1 VKAETLFPVMA
12 ATWPAAR
19 VWRLGPVC
27 LRDGQGGGS
36 RVSAATV
43 EAAWDEGDIAAAEA
57 AMAPPLF
64 MVRAGE
70 ARLDAVLAARGYG
83 VKDPVVGYAA
93 EVAALAVARPPPVTT
108 FEVWPP
114 LAAQVEIWAEGGV
127 GPARLAIMERADG
140 PKASLLGRLD
150 DSPAGTAFVA
160 LHQGVAMVHALEVRA
175 RFRRRGLGRH
185 MVTAAAFW
193 ARDRG
198 AGWLAL
204 VVTEANAGAR
214 AMYEGMGMRAMGRYH
229 YRVRE
234 R

>member
-1 VKAETLFPVMA
+1 MRSEALYDAVA
-12 ATWPAAR
+12 ATWPAAKARR
-19 VWRLGPVC
+19 VGPVT
-27 LRDGQGGGS
+27 LRDGEGGGS

-43 EAAWDEGDIAAAEA
+43 DGDWGEGDIAAAEA
-57 AMAPPLF
+57 EMARPLF
-64 MVRAGE
+64 MVRYFE
-70 ARLDAVLAARGYG
+70 ARLDAVLAGRGYA
-83 VKDPVVGYAA
+83 VMDPVVGYAA

-127 GPARLAIMERADG
+127 GPARLAVMERAAG
-140 PKASLLGRLD
+140 PKVSILARSE

-160 LHQGVAMVHALEVRA
+160 LHQGVAMVHALEVKPK
-175 RFRRRGLGRH
+175 FRRRGLGRH

-198 AGWLAL
+198 AECLAL

-214 AMYEGMGMRAMGRYH
+214 AMYEGMGMREAGRYH
-229 YRVRE
+229 YRVLAA
-234 R
+234 